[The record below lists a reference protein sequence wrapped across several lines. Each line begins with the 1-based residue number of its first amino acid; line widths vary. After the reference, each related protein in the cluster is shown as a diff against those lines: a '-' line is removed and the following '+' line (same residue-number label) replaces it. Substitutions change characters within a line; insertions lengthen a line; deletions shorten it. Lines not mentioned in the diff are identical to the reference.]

1 MDYRSKTIVGLNF
14 IVLFSSY
21 LTAQNPIH
29 HTSYQD
35 STRLSPMSA
44 SLQSILRRGHFEG
57 KVRTYGMAT
66 TNMGH
71 LADYYAIAAGGGIHY
86 ESPLIAKHLSF
97 EIGGMFI
104 YNLTSSDL
112 GQPDTST
119 QVKDRY
125 EIALFDLENPDN
137 RNDLDRMDEF
147 NLRFHFGQKIK
158 SRLTLGRQVINTP
171 LINPQDGRMRPSL
184 MSGLWLNMTH
194 TKWTIQ
200 GGWLWAAAPRST
212 VRWFSIGNSIGVYS
226 NGTTTTGNKGNY
238 FEHTTSKG
246 VFVAGIKSGLSRHLT
261 LSAWN
266 YLIDNVS
273 NTAFLQTDWE
283 YPLSMSDWKWKI
295 AAQII
300 RQDAVG
306 SGGNADASK
315 AYMTKGSK
323 SWIFGGR
330 VGLTSIK
337 SQMLLNF
344 THITTDGRFTFPR
357 EWGRDPLFTFMQRE
371 RNEGAGGVTAISMNL
386 SHDMLK
392 RVLQTQVGLG
402 YYKMPDVKDFKLN
415 KYGLPSYLQLNVS
428 GKYRFSGFW
437 QNLTTEMLIVHKWNR
452 GKLYDD
458 NRYRINK
465 VDMTNYNFVMN
476 YIF

>member
-1 MDYRSKTIVGLNF
+1 MTDKKNRLLVWSLLISPYLYAQKTSHHSLN
-14 IVLFSSY
+14 
-21 LTAQNPIH
+21 
-29 HTSYQD
+29 QD
-35 STRLSPMSA
+35 STGLV
-44 SLQSILRRGHFEG
+44 SILRGGHFEG
-57 KVRTYGMAT
+57 KLRTFSMAT
-66 TNMGH
+66 TNLGH
-71 LADYYAIAAGGGIHY
+71 LSDNYAIATGGGIHY
-86 ESPLIAKHLSF
+86 ESPIIARHLSF
-97 EIGGMFI
+97 EIGGIFI
-104 YNLTSSDL
+104 YNIASTNLEKADS
-112 GQPDTST
+112 ST

-125 EIALFDLENPDN
+125 EIALFDLENPEN

-147 NLRFHFGQKIK
+147 NLRFHFGQKTK
-158 SRLTLGRQVINTP
+158 SRFTLGRQVINTP

-194 TKWTIQ
+194 AKWSLQ

-212 VRWFSIGNSIGVYS
+212 VRWFSVANSIGVYN
-226 NGTTTTGNKGNY
+226 NGIMANGAKGHY
-238 FEHTTSKG
+238 FMNTNSKG
-246 VFVAGIKSGLSRHLT
+246 VFVAGIKSGLSPHVT

-273 NTAFLQTDWE
+273 NTAFIQTDWE
-283 YPLSMSDWKWKI
+283 YPLSIADLKWKM

-306 SGGNADASK
+306 DGGNADATKS
-315 AYMTKGSK
+315 YMDKGSE
-323 SWIFGGR
+323 SWVWGGR
-330 VGLTSIK
+330 LGIASAQ
-337 SQMLLNF
+337 SQVLLNF
-344 THITTDGRFTFPR
+344 TRITADGRFTFPR
-357 EWGRDPLFTFMQRE
+357 EWGRDPLFTFLQRE
-371 RNEGAGGVTAISMNL
+371 RNEGAGDVTAVSMNL

-392 RVLQTQVGLG
+392 QALQTQVGVG
-402 YYKMPDVKDFKLN
+402 YYKMPDVKNFRLN

-437 QNLTTEMLIVHKWNR
+437 QNLTAEILIVHKWNK

-476 YIF
+476 YTF